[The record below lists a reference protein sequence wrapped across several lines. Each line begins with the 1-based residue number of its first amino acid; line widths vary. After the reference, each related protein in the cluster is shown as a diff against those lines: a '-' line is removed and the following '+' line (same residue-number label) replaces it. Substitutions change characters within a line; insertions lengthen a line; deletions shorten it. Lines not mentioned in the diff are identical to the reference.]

1 MTINQ
6 HNSVKHVFSVPNW
19 SEMCGLVDVYSG
31 IDSSSIIAHPV
42 NYGTIYRRTYRENI
56 MQ

>member
-6 HNSVKHVFSVPNW
+6 HNSVLEAFSVPA
-19 SEMCGLVDVYSG
+19 DRRR

-42 NYGTIYRRTYRENI
+42 NFDKQQERSLKGGAENST
-56 MQ
+56 